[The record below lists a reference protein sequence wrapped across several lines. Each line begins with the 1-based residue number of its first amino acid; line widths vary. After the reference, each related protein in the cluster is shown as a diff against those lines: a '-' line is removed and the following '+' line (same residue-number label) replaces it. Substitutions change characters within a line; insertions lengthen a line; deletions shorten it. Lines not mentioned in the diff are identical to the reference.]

1 MFNDINLSNALAL
14 IDKPVWVITE
24 VRGRNKNNRT
34 YSKSR
39 SKNVIYPA
47 TITNVQVWRGYS
59 HSKGDTGCPK
69 CTVTVDIATK
79 DDTGTEIYF
88 DLVLTESFVKVRNLF
103 SRKNVEA
110 GIFYLTV
117 DILMKPILDVIRL
130 TPAADFFGIAHK
142 ALFYT
147 LNSVFLVDVLSG
159 NFDAF
164 VRSFVRNFSTV
175 GAHHA
180 DV

>member
-59 HSKGDTGCPK
+59 TAKGIP
-69 CTVTVDIATK
+69 VA
-79 DDTGTEIYF
+79 
-88 DLVLTESFVKVRNLF
+88 RNVP
-103 SRKNVEA
+103 SPSTSPQRT
-110 GIFYLTV
+110 I
-117 DILMKPILDVIRL
+117 
-130 TPAADFFGIAHK
+130 PAQRF
-142 ALFYT
+142 T
-147 LNSVFLVDVLSG
+147 
-159 NFDAF
+159 
-164 VRSFVRNFSTV
+164 STFRMSC
-175 GAHHA
+175 
-180 DV
+180 

>member
-69 CTVTVDIATK
+69 CTSPSISPQRTI
-79 DDTGTEIYF
+79 
-88 DLVLTESFVKVRNLF
+88 
-103 SRKNVEA
+103 
-110 GIFYLTV
+110 
-117 DILMKPILDVIRL
+117 
-130 TPAADFFGIAHK
+130 PAQRF
-142 ALFYT
+142 T
-147 LNSVFLVDVLSG
+147 
-159 NFDAF
+159 
-164 VRSFVRNFSTV
+164 STFRMSC
-175 GAHHA
+175 
-180 DV
+180 